1 MSMRTRHILVI
12 AAAAVAACSLSGC
25 GTINE
30 KLAAGVSDAIPAWAG
45 GLPADAPPRPGTA
58 KYDEYMKERE
68 RKRLLPA
75 AERGDDTKPAAASS
89 APASQAVIQ

>member
-1 MSMRTRHILVI
+1 MQTSARQIVTLLT
-12 AAAAVAACSLSGC
+12 VALAGCGVGAC

-30 KLAAGVSDAIPAWAG
+30 KLAAGVSDAIPAAIG

-58 KYDEYMKERE
+58 KYDEYMRERE

-75 AERGDDTKPAAASS
+75 SERGEEAKP
-89 APASQAVIQ
+89 APASPATR